1 MPGTAACCCQS
12 DSWSPAAGQQWA
24 MLAAEA
30 FERLSPTWSPRII
43 RLPVMRCW
51 RRGARTRAPAE
62 HLRRDVEHARQVA
75 RLGVDALGRGGAL
88 LVEFLGRGGGGAM
101 RARHCASAPESLS
114 LRSCGA
120 GGGGLIVVV
129 PVCVRR
135 APGR

>member
-88 LVEFLGRGGGGAM
+88 LVEFLGRGVGYA
-101 RARHCASAPESLS
+101 RAS
-114 LRSCGA
+114 LRQRPGVA
-120 GGGGLIVVV
+120 VLAQLRGRRRGG
-129 PVCVRR
+129 
-135 APGR
+135 